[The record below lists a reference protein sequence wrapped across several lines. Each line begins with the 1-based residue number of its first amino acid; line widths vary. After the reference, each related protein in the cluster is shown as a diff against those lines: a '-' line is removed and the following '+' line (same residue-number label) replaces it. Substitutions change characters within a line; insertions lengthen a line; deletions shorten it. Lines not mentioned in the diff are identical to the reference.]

1 MDFLILIK
9 SVIIVFILIS
19 ITIATIKLNP
29 TFLFLKV
36 KHILS
41 ICQAILT

>member
-19 ITIATIKLNP
+19 ITITTIKLNP